1 MPAKRPPSPKDAIK
15 VRSKFKFKVGQTV
28 LVRAKITAIRESFD
42 KNDPELVLDPK
53 GLIVHT
59 PIRIHERNLVPA
71 PDDEI

>member
-1 MPAKRPPSPKDAIK
+1 MPVKRPPSPKDTIK
-15 VRSKFKFKVGQTV
+15 VRSRFKVGQTV

-59 PIRIHERNLVPA
+59 PIRVHERNLVPA
-71 PDDEI
+71 PDDET

>member
-1 MPAKRPPSPKDAIK
+1 MPSKTPRETLK
-15 VRSKFKFKVGQTV
+15 VRSRFKVGQEV
-28 LVRAKITAIRESFD
+28 WIKAKITKIRESFD

-71 PDDEI
+71 PDDET